1 MIEITN
7 PPKPS
12 APALAAAAG
21 DAGSKAAVRRLG
33 DQVAQVDSAALQ
45 PLLRKALDA
54 MRAGRRDDAAK
65 AALAALEIDE
75 RSGLAWHILA
85 ICREK
90 SGDFTAALQAY
101 EAALGLSPDEPEL
114 ANDLARLALKMGM
127 ARVAE
132 GLLGAYLARRPG
144 SVDALNNLGI
154 AQRDQMKFGQ
164 AVETLRGA
172 IQANPDSAML
182 WNTLASVLTL
192 QGHTEQALV
201 FYDEA
206 LRLEPG
212 FAGARYNRAM
222 ARLAAG
228 VSEGVIADFDAAIA
242 AVPGPEAGAMRV
254 ARAWALLA
262 LGDLPGGWAAYDA
275 RRDPA
280 YEDAVHFA
288 VEAPPWRNDLDLSG
302 KTLLVVGEQGLGDE
316 VLFANI
322 LPDLARELGP
332 DGKLVLAVEPR
343 LVPLFARSFPDAE
356 VGAHASF
363 KVDHHNARAAP
374 FLKDRTGEFDA
385 WAVMGQPLAR
395 LRPSAEA
402 FEGTDGFLQADR
414 ARVDRWR
421 GVLQGAGPG
430 RKVGVL
436 WKSLVMDAERVR
448 YFAPLEAW
456 APVLAT
462 PGVTFVNLQYGVGA
476 VPGLWTPPGLDLKD
490 DLDDVA
496 ALCGALDLVIGPS
509 NVTTNLA
516 GATGAPVWLITPRR
530 TWTQL
535 GTDAY
540 PWYPQAR
547 VFSPPQLD
555 RWPDAM
561 DRIAEALEEWAG
573 H

>member
-1 MIEITN
+1 MTKITS
-7 PPKPS
+7 PPKPP
-12 APALAAAAG
+12 APMLAGAAAG
-21 DAGSKAAVRRLG
+21 DAASKAAVRRLG
-33 DQVAQVDSAALQ
+33 DQVAQVGSAALQ

-54 MRAGRRDDAAK
+54 MRAGRRDEAAK

-114 ANDLARLALKMGM
+114 ASDLARLALKMGM

-132 GLLGAYLARRPG
+132 GLLGAYLAQRPG

-172 IQANPDSAML
+172 IQANPQSAML

-206 LRLEPG
+206 LRLHPG

-228 VSEGVIADFDAAIA
+228 VSDGVIDDFDAAIA
-242 AVPGPEAGAMRV
+242 AVPSQEAGAMRV

-288 VEAPPWRNDLDLSG
+288 VEAPAWREDLDLSG

-316 VLFANI
+316 VLFAGI

-332 DGKLVLAVEPR
+332 GGRLILAVEQR

-363 KVDHHNARAAP
+363 KVDHHNVRAAP
-374 FLKDRTGEFDA
+374 FLKDRTAELDA

-395 LRPSAEA
+395 LRPSVEA
-402 FEGTDGFLQADR
+402 FEGPAGFLKADP
-414 ARVDRWR
+414 AREDHWR
-421 GVLQGAGPG
+421 GVLEAAGPG

-448 YFAPLEAW
+448 YFAPFEAW
-456 APVLAT
+456 APVFAT
-462 PGVTFVNLQYGVGA
+462 PGVTFVNLQYGAGE

-496 ALCGALDLVIGPS
+496 ALCAALDLVIGPS

-516 GATGAPVWLITPRR
+516 GAVGAPLWLTAQRR

-561 DRIAEALEEWAG
+561 DRIAEALAAWA
-573 H
+573 